1 MLINSVLIFAIKHSG
16 TKNKGASLADHA
28 NTSHRGPSTRKCR
41 YAKYANMQISSS
53 EKHTCKGMGSQRSKM
68 KRKSQAAAGK
78 EKNEKKRYRNR

>member
-1 MLINSVLIFAIKHSG
+1 MLINLALIIG
-16 TKNKGASLADHA
+16 TKQTGIRNRAASTADHA
-28 NTSHRGPSTRKCR
+28 NASHRGPSTRKCR